1 MNFLCIENI
10 PSSIFLSYPPVRTT
24 GGFLFCRFSVGRAAP
39 RCKSAANVLLLLLV
53 SSAAFCAGIIWN
65 VSLYSTVKRKRKYFA
80 KINTLQSPRCTGGG
94 IAVRGGRAGL
104 SVCTGSI
111 DYFCFRP
118 DGYAGAGCQPER
130 PGRIQRGR
138 AGAAGHCGG
147 SGFYCAAAVVAAA
160 RHPAANAGSAHSA
173 ARPLEPG
180 VLPGGVLGLA
190 NAGNLFGG
198 LLARGLGVTTSSTA
212 LPAGGLDLFIRYFS
226 LCVVPAVLEEIYFRG
241 ALQGIMRPSG
251 SSVAIFAP
259 ALLFAL
265 LHLDLAQSITALVC
279 GIFLGWLV
287 ERSGSILPG
296 MLLHF
301 INNTLAFLSLYLR
314 QYAPEQLAVVYEL
327 ILLVALPL
335 AALFLVW
342 RVKVQGFSF
351 SAGLRGGMEPLAV
364 FTSLPYTVCV
374 LFLMGLTVYLYRVG

>member
-1 MNFLCIENI
+1 M
-10 PSSIFLSYPPVRTT
+10 
-24 GGFLFCRFSVGRAAP
+24 
-39 RCKSAANVLLLLLV
+39 
-53 SSAAFCAGIIWN
+53 
-65 VSLYSTVKRKRKYFA
+65 KRKRKYFA
-80 KINTLQSPRCTGGG
+80 KINTLQSPRCTGAASLCAVAALAYLFVQDLLTIFVSALMGMRVQGASLSDPVGFSVAVQGLLG
-94 IAVRGGRAGL
+94 I
-104 SVCTGSI
+104 
-111 DYFCFRP
+111 
-118 DGYAGAGCQPER
+118 
-130 PGRIQRGR
+130 
-138 AGAAGHCGG
+138 
-147 SGFYCAAAVVAAA
+147 VVAAGSIVLPLWWLLRA
-160 RHPAANAGSAHSA
+160 TRLQTQDLRILLPAPWSPAFCLVVFFGAGQRGQPVRRAAGPRAGRYHQQHRA
-173 ARPLEPG
+173 ARRWLRP
-180 VLPGGVLGLA
+180 VHS
-190 NAGNLFGG
+190 LFQ
-198 LLARGLGVTTSSTA
+198 S
-212 LPAGGLDLFIRYFS
+212 
-226 LCVVPAVLEEIYFRG
+226 CVVPAVLEEIYFRG

-265 LHLDLAQSITALVC
+265 LHLRSGTKHYRAGVRHL
-279 GIFLGWLV
+279 LGWLV

>member
-1 MNFLCIENI
+1 MPKSTLSNPRGVRGAASLCAVAALAYLFVQDLLT
-10 PSSIFLSYPPVRTT
+10 IFVSALMGMRVQGASLSDPV
-24 GGFLFCRFSVGRAAP
+24 GFSVAAQG
-39 RCKSAANVLLLLLV
+39 LL
-53 SSAAFCAGIIWN
+53 GI
-65 VSLYSTVKRKRKYFA
+65 
-80 KINTLQSPRCTGGG
+80 
-94 IAVRGGRAGL
+94 
-104 SVCTGSI
+104 
-111 DYFCFRP
+111 
-118 DGYAGAGCQPER
+118 
-130 PGRIQRGR
+130 
-138 AGAAGHCGG
+138 
-147 SGFYCAAAVVAAA
+147 VVAA
-160 RHPAANAGSAHSA
+160 GSI
-173 ARPLEPG
+173 
-180 VLPGGVLGLA
+180 VLPLWWLLRAPWSPAFCLVVFLGLA